1 MKPQGRGPG
10 APAWTA
16 GREDEKHGNGNGERD
31 TGRCR
36 HVLVKHSDNPES
48 SLMTVTSS
56 ACSFMVGVRGRQS
69 LRKRNSFL
77 SLKLSDALL

>member
-1 MKPQGRGPG
+1 MDSRV
-10 APAWTA
+10 
-16 GREDEKHGNGNGERD
+16 EDEKHGKGDGERE
-31 TGRCR
+31 TGCCR

-77 SLKLSDALL
+77 SLKFSDALP